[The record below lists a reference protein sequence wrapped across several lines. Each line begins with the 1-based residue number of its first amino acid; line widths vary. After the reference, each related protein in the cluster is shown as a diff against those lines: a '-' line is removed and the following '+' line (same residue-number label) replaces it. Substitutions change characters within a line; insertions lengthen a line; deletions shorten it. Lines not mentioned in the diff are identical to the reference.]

1 MRLRTVAV
9 SAVLVL
15 SAGVTATACS
25 SSDSG
30 PASEGKPARTAVQPA
45 AADPC
50 AERYPDE
57 KDCLV
62 EMPADL
68 EMGEAR
74 LASGPPPLDSRADAS
89 EGSPTPAPDP
99 GFAEVEIGKPAG
111 SEGPSLP

>member
-1 MRLRTVAV
+1 MGGTMRLRTVAV

-30 PASEGKPARTAVQPA
+30 PASEGKPARTALQ
-45 AADPC
+45 PC

-68 EMGEAR
+68 ELEEGR
-74 LASGPPPLDSRADAS
+74 LASGPPPLASRAEAS